1 MRIRMALLNKIFIM
15 SVNFYSV
22 PTNQVGGYIVYGG
35 YRRQRGGGAFGSF
48 RKFMAPIG
56 RQALQGMKSLA
67 RNKTVRNIAKQAAT
81 KGAEILTTAAVDAL
95 QGRNLGEALRERG
108 REVALRTITGE
119 PAATAATTQVAS
131 PTATRKRKHASRSKS
146 RKRKVLK
153 VNNFKQRK
161 RLASGQVLQK
171 APVAKKRRKLSR
183 AVLRRKELF

>member
-1 MRIRMALLNKIFIM
+1 M

-22 PTNQVGGYIVYGG
+22 PTNQLGGYIVYGG
-35 YRRQRGGGAFGSF
+35 YRRQRGAGAFGSF

-119 PAATAATTQVAS
+119 PVVAP
-131 PTATRKRKHASRSKS
+131 PTAPRKRKHASRSTS
-146 RKRKVLK
+146 RKRKAATI
-153 VNNFKQRK
+153 NNFKQTK
-161 RLASGQVLQK
+161 RLASAHVLQK
-171 APVAKKRRKLSR
+171 APVAKKRRKGSR
-183 AVLRRKELF
+183 AELRRKELF